1 MEQRSASTKIGII
14 GDGQL
19 ALMLAEALTKINTS
33 FMCLSSAHESPMHAF
48 FPDSITSDA
57 QRFRAEC
64 DVFTLENEFHSI
76 PELHDLLQIKSGKLF
91 PEINSYN
98 FFADKISQR
107 RFYES
112 VGISGPKWMPLRNI
126 SDLQVMSEKFPYPYV
141 IKASKGGYDGKG
153 VRVVNNH
160 QELEIVLKDF
170 KFAEG
175 NFLLVEEKVQIQKE
189 VAQGFLRAS
198 NGQFTL
204 LPLVETIQE
213 NGVCNLV
220 HYPSRVNDHIQGQ
233 IDFFLER
240 LIASGLVGIF
250 NFEFFVDSNNRVL
263 INEGAPRTHNSQHLT
278 MNASPLSQFD
288 LLALYLTDP
297 TNAPRK
303 ISAKPS
309 VMVNILGKK
318 NGPCG
323 ELKLPEFSSLKV
335 NVKLYGK
342 AQSSPGRK
350 MGHVNIVDE
359 DGRTDLLA
367 VGRRILKEYDL

>member
-1 MEQRSASTKIGII
+1 MEQRSASTKVGII

-19 ALMLAEALTKINTS
+19 ALMLAEALTKINTP
-33 FMCLSSAHESPMHAF
+33 FLCLSTAQDSPMHAF
-48 FPDSITSDA
+48 FPDSITSDT
-57 QRFRAEC
+57 QKFRSEC
-64 DVFTLENEFHSI
+64 DVFTLENEFHTI
-76 PELHDLLQIKSGKLF
+76 PELHDLLQVKSGKLF

-112 VGISGPKWMPLRNI
+112 AGISGPKWMPLRN
-126 SDLQVMSEKFPYPYV
+126 SNDLQAISEKFQYPFV
-141 IKASKGGYDGKG
+141 VKASKGGYDGKG
-153 VRVVNNH
+153 VRIVHNH
-160 QELEIVLKDF
+160 PELEKVLQDF
-170 KFAEG
+170 KFPEG

-189 VAQGFLRAS
+189 VAQGFLRAA
-198 NGQFTL
+198 NGQFTI

-220 HYPSRVNDHIQGQ
+220 HYPSHVNDHIQGQ

-250 NFEFFVDSNNRVL
+250 NFEFFVDMNNRVL

-278 MNASPLSQFD
+278 LDASPLSQFD

-297 TNAPRK
+297 SHAPRK
-303 ISAKPS
+303 VTAKPS

-318 NGPCG
+318 NGPSG

-335 NVKLYGK
+335 SAKLYGK
-342 AQSSPGRK
+342 TQSSVGRK
-350 MGHVNIVDE
+350 MGHVNVVDE
-359 DGRTDLLA
+359 EGRTDLLA
-367 VGRRILKEYDL
+367 VGKRILKEYDL